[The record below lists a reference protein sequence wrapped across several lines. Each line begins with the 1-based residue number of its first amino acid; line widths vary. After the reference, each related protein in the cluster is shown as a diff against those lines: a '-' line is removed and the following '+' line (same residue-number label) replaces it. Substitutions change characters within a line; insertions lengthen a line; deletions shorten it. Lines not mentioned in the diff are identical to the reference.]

1 MISQSG
7 LQEVQIM
14 FRVVGLIEKEVT
26 SAESF
31 TEALRI
37 LYNSCIEPI
46 AHGEKLQN
54 SETTC
59 YIEAIGKTAAVRM
72 YYPYVFDFAIKA
84 GLIKDGRLVEPLIE
98 PPTTDLIAEFSRAA
112 ILKFTEKMGC
122 H

>member
-1 MISQSG
+1 
-7 LQEVQIM
+7 M
-14 FRVVGLIEKEVT
+14 FNVVGLNEKDVA

-31 TEALRI
+31 TEALRF
-37 LYNSCIEPI
+37 LYNRCIEPI
-46 AHGEKLQN
+46 ARGEKLQN

-59 YIEAIGKTAAVRM
+59 YIEAIGKTATVRM
-72 YYPYVFDFAIKA
+72 YYPYVFEFAIKA

-98 PPTTDLIAEFSRAA
+98 PSTTDLIAEFSRAA

>member
-1 MISQSG
+1 
-7 LQEVQIM
+7 M
-14 FRVVGLIEKEVT
+14 FRIVGLNEKEVT

-46 AHGEKLQN
+46 ARGEKPPN

-72 YYPYVFDFAIKA
+72 YYPYVFEFAIKA

-98 PPTTDLIAEFSRAA
+98 PSTTDLIAEFSRAA
-112 ILKFTEKMGC
+112 ILKLTEKMGC